1 MTDTIVYER
10 SDGVAVLTLN
20 NPARHNALGR
30 EQFDAIAACLE
41 ETACSPDVRVLVLTG
56 AGEKTFCAGASL
68 SELGEG
74 ALQDA
79 SFQQMASGFARLDIP
94 TICALNGSV
103 FGGGVELALS
113 CDFRIGVEGSRMRVP
128 AAALGL
134 CYPLEG
140 MQRFVDVLG
149 VQLAKRLLVASEE
162 FGAREML
169 DIGFLDQLVTR
180 DELRR
185 VAMAR
190 AQHLARL
197 APLAVRSMKR
207 LLQGARGAMIDAALA
222 GELSRRCI
230 ESADLQEGLAAKRD
244 KREPHFQGK

>member
-1 MTDTIVYER
+1 MSDTIVYER
-10 SDGVAVLTLN
+10 SDGIAVLTLN

-30 EQFDAIAACLE
+30 EQFEAIAVCLD
-41 ETACSPDVRVLVLTG
+41 ETRRSQDVRVLVLTG

-74 ALQDA
+74 ALRDA
-79 SFQQMASGFARLDIP
+79 SFQEMASGFSQLDVP

-134 CYPLEG
+134 CYPREG

-169 DIGFLDQLVTR
+169 GMGFLDQLVTR
-180 DELRR
+180 DELQR
-185 VAMAR
+185 VTMAR
-190 AQHLARL
+190 AQHVAGL
-197 APLAVRSMKR
+197 APLAVQSMKR
-207 LLQGARGAMIDAALA
+207 LLQGASGATIDAGLA
-222 GELSRRCI
+222 DELSQRCI
-230 ESADLQEGLAAKRD
+230 ESADLQEGLAAKRE
-244 KREPHFQGK
+244 KRDPHFQGR

>member
-1 MTDTIVYER
+1 MTDTIAFER
-10 SDGVAVLTLN
+10 RGEIVVLTLN

-30 EQFDAIAACLE
+30 EQFQAIEDYVAQVQ
-41 ETACSPDVRVLVLTG
+41 SDSSVRVLVLTG

-79 SFQQMASGFARLDIP
+79 SFQAMATTIARLEIP

-103 FGGGVELALS
+103 FGGGVELALA

-149 VQLAKRLLVASEE
+149 VQLSKRLLVAAEE
-162 FGAREML
+162 FGAPEML
-169 DIGFLDQLVTR
+169 AIGFLDQLVTCV
-180 DELRR
+180 ELQR

-190 AQHLARL
+190 AEHMASL
-197 APLAVRSMKR
+197 APLSVRSMKK
-207 LLQGARGAMIDAALA
+207 LLQSSTGMALDAGLA
-222 GELSRRCI
+222 QELSQLCL
-230 ESADLQEGLAAKRD
+230 ESDDLQEGLAAKAE
-244 KREPHFQGK
+244 KRAPQFRGS